1 MPKVA
6 APVRRNMLER
16 TDDGDGLASGSTHTI
31 LTAADLRYDYGQV
44 DQASREGV
52 IAAALDIRI
61 HAARAKDSM
70 IKIGLKLSSV
80 KGLLP
85 HGQFGD
91 WCATEF
97 EMSQK
102 TAERMM
108 RAAEVFGSK
117 IDTVSILSD
126 SAMYLLSGPAVAE
139 ATREEIVIEAQATGK
154 SPTKARVQAVIKAQ
168 TLPAARTLTLDETI
182 AVIWRL
188 LKHGCA
194 GEQRPEKLKNIL
206 ATRTKSEDYRHV
218 CTGDVTLDAAVFDR
232 AWHTVEA
239 ELDGRMA
246 HNARLATQKA
256 PAPTTISLTFALLGD
271 EAERKA
277 QSDWFKNIEGTTLA
291 AYMQA
296 LYQTNGE
303 LV

>member
-1 MPKVA
+1 MPKVM
-6 APVRRNMLER
+6 PVRRNMLVR
-16 TDDGDGLASGSTHTI
+16 TDDGDGLASDSRTQTM
-31 LTAADLRYDYGQV
+31 LTVADLRYDYGQV
-44 DQASREGV
+44 DPASREGV

-108 RAAEVFGSK
+108 RAAQVFGSK

-126 SAMYLLSGPAVAE
+126 SAMYLLSGPSVPE
-139 ATREEIVIEAQATGK
+139 AAREEIVIEAQATGK
-154 SPTKARVQAVIKAQ
+154 SPTKGQVQTVIKKHKS
-168 TLPAARTLTLDETI
+168 PAPKPATVRTLTLDETI

-188 LKHGCA
+188 LKHGCV
-194 GEQRPEKLKNIL
+194 GEQRPEKLKSIL
-206 ATRTKSEDYRHV
+206 LTWTQPQDYRHV
-218 CTGDVTLDAAVFDR
+218 YTGDVTLDAAVFDR
-232 AWHTVEA
+232 AWRTVA
-239 ELDGRMA
+239 NELDGRMA
-246 HNARLATQKA
+246 HKAQPA
-256 PAPTTISLTFALLGD
+256 PATITLTFALLGD

-277 QSDWFKNIEGTTLA
+277 QYDWFRQLEQTTLA

-303 LV
+303 L